1 MIAFLLNFIL
11 IIIFVAFIVV
21 CVVAYR
27 IYRSFHNIKK
37 KFTSGFKTNADRQDN
52 TWQNSGSS
60 SWNNDETIID
70 RRSPDEANR
79 KIFSKNEGEYIDF
92 EEEK

>member
-1 MIAFLLNFIL
+1 MIAFLFNFIL
-11 IIIFVAFIVV
+11 AILFIAFIVV

-37 KFTSGFKTNADRQDN
+37 KFSSGFGETKSSFGRQQTDN
-52 TWQNSGSS
+52 MSYS
-60 SWNNDETIID
+60 DEVIID
-70 RRSPDEANR
+70 RRRPDEVNR
-79 KIFSKNEGEYIDF
+79 KIFSKNAGEYVEF

>member
-37 KFTSGFKTNADRQDN
+37 KFTS
-52 TWQNSGSS
+52 
-60 SWNNDETIID
+60 
-70 RRSPDEANR
+70 
-79 KIFSKNEGEYIDF
+79 KIFSKNEGEYVDF

>member
-37 KFTSGFKTNADRQDN
+37 KFTSGFKTNANQAGSSWHG
-52 TWQNSGSS
+52 TGSS

-79 KIFSKNEGEYIDF
+79 KIFSKNEGEYVDF

>member
-21 CVVAYR
+21 CVTAYR

-37 KFTSGFKTNADRQDN
+37 KFSSGFKTNAGSQDN
-52 TWQNSGSS
+52 TWQGGGSS
-60 SWNNDETIID
+60 SWNDDETIID

-79 KIFSKNEGEYIDF
+79 KIFSKNEGEYVDF
-92 EEEK
+92 EEVK